1 LDAGAALLRALTK
14 RTYTLPAEI
23 LAPFVHAVPAG
34 NRSALVSGLL
44 SQWLEAQ
51 SREQLRRDIIESGY
65 EMAELYLETEREW
78 HPLEE
83 EVQRALDA

>member
-1 LDAGAALLRALTK
+1 
-14 RTYTLPAEI
+14 
-23 LAPFVHAVPAG
+23 
-34 NRSALVSGLL
+34 VSGSL
-44 SQWLEAQ
+44 
-51 SREQLRRDIIESGY
+51 ESGY